1 MAAGHGSR
9 IASSYLGALVVLDV
23 VTSVV
28 VVVGATT
35 VLMTTVVDVVG
46 TVVGPHSLSM

>member
-1 MAAGHGSR
+1 VVEV
-9 IASSYLGALVVLDV
+9 LGNVEVEVDV

-28 VVVGATT
+28 VVVA
-35 VLMTTVVDVVG
+35 